1 MLSNIYRK
9 FIKTLLLLIII
20 FILSCVFIPY
30 SEAVKPASYEENYNK
45 EIVSYTKG
53 VFKNE

>member
-30 SEAVKPASYEENYNK
+30 SEAAKPAVYEENYNK

>member
-1 MLSNIYRK
+1 MSSNIYRK

-30 SEAVKPASYEENYNK
+30 SEAVKPAVYEENYNK